1 MSTRRSA
8 GPDKASEIIA
18 SAARLFRDKGVKA
31 VSVDEIVQ
39 GAGVAKGTFYLY
51 FKTKD
56 DLLEKLSNALVE
68 QIALAAEAAGAVEA
82 GAIDRFAAAVL
93 AMQGAGRSQHHLVEA
108 LNHPENSALHELA
121 NVALVR
127 RVAPVLAAIVEQG
140 RREGAFDVEDAEATI
155 EFLLAGQAAL
165 LGGGRFDWS
174 PDDHVRRLQATLIV
188 IERALGAPAGAIAAR
203 FATLGMAP
211 ADVS

>member
-18 SAARLFRDKGVKA
+18 SAARLFREKGVKA

-56 DLLEKLSNALVE
+56 DLLEKLTNALVE
-68 QIALAAEAAGAVEA
+68 QIAQAAETADAVEA
-82 GAIDRFAAAVL
+82 GTIDRFAAAVL

-165 LGGGRFDWS
+165 LGGGRFGWS
-174 PDDHVRRLQATLIV
+174 PDDHARRLRATLIV
-188 IERALGAPAGAIAAR
+188 IERALGAPAGAITAR
-203 FATLGMAP
+203 FAALGMAP
-211 ADVS
+211 DEDS

>member
-1 MSTRRSA
+1 MPTRRSA

-56 DLLEKLSNALVE
+56 DLLEKLTNALVE
-68 QIALAAEAAGAVEA
+68 QIALAAESAGAVEA

-155 EFLLAGQAAL
+155 EFLLAGQAA
-165 LGGGRFDWS
+165 
-174 PDDHVRRLQATLIV
+174 
-188 IERALGAPAGAIAAR
+188 AGASTGR
-203 FATLGMAP
+203 PTTTRGGCGP
-211 ADVS
+211 R